1 MSSIPL
7 PALQV
12 KPPEQSNLLEQYR
25 AMQQIKSGQQQQQ
38 IQQLAIQKAQQQQK
52 DSLTVR
58 DSFSKNKGDIDK
70 TLQEV
75 AGKVGADTYTA
86 LQQHAVD
93 VKQKMSTLTADQL
106 KNIATQ
112 NDNARGLI
120 QPVIDA
126 PAEKQAEMYA
136 QSRVAALQNPQAY
149 GITDPSQIPE
159 QFPGADALKQQ
170 IAIHQGGKQQADE
183 ALKAAE
189 KRKNEAQA
197 KLDEAGIP
205 GKQAEGQIKQAE
217 AGMIS
222 QGGMNKEMADA
233 KYLGLQTK
241 AKSGFPIAPPDKAFM
256 AAYEKQKTLNATTTF
271 NLQNAGA
278 TGGGGKPSAIAQ
290 GIADGS
296 IKWSDAV
303 SPRTPMVVKAALL
316 AEVKSIKPD
325 FKSSDFEVEKKVQE
339 KFTSG
344 NAADQLTAINI
355 AREHMSTFKQTAA
368 ALDNGNFKLANQ
380 VGNWLG
386 TEFGS
391 DKATNFNVAR
401 SAFAGEVGK
410 AFAGANVGV
419 SDRQELIDKINQ
431 SSSWS
436 QLKGYADTADQ
447 LLAGKQK
454 SLKQSYDEGKQ
465 GKPNFGNQSGG
476 HVISV
481 NGKKYQYKG
490 SGATDDMG
498 SYTEIK

>member
-136 QSRVAALQNPQAY
+136 QSRAAALQNPQAY

-170 IAIHQGGKQQADE
+170 IAIHQGGKQQAEQAFKEREVSAQEMTAQGRKAQGDAALAKSAPLNVPTIQMMNKQLQNRYQVLNPGQQLPQEYTVPTGANRQNFEDISSSLEKLETAASARANRAQTQATQGGARADARADKSYQFNSGQLEKVAAPVDQAIGRMSRLQDALAQNTPQADALIAPELLSVMAGGAGSGLRMNEAEIARIVGGRSKWETLKSSINQWNTDPSKATTITDE
-183 ALKAAE
+183 QRSEIRSLVSEVDKKLKAKQSA
-189 KRKNEAQA
+189 
-197 KLDEAGIP
+197 LDEARQGLINSDDPTEHKKLVVNARTKMTQIDQGGNQEAPVGMIKVQIP
-205 GKQAEGQIKQAE
+205 GH
-217 AGMIS
+217 
-222 QGGMNKEMADA
+222 
-233 KYLGLQTK
+233 
-241 AKSGFPIAPPDKAFM
+241 PPG
-256 AAYEKQKTLNATTTF
+256 TIP
-271 NLQNAGA
+271 AGA
-278 TGGGGKPSAIAQ
+278 RAQ
-290 GIADGS
+290 FLKDHP
-296 IKWSDAV
+296 DA
-303 SPRTPMVVKAALL
+303 
-316 AEVKSIKPD
+316 
-325 FKSSDFEVEKKVQE
+325 
-339 KFTSG
+339 
-344 NAADQLTAINI
+344 
-355 AREHMSTFKQTAA
+355 
-368 ALDNGNFKLANQ
+368 Q
-380 VGNWLG
+380 V
-386 TEFGS
+386 F
-391 DKATNFNVAR
+391 
-401 SAFAGEVGK
+401 
-410 AFAGANVGV
+410 
-419 SDRQELIDKINQ
+419 
-431 SSSWS
+431 
-436 QLKGYADTADQ
+436 
-447 LLAGKQK
+447 
-454 SLKQSYDEGKQ
+454 
-465 GKPNFGNQSGG
+465 
-476 HVISV
+476 
-481 NGKKYQYKG
+481 
-490 SGATDDMG
+490 
-498 SYTEIK
+498 